1 MATPAVE
8 KSGAEAINHLH
19 LIEAENM
26 SEFESKNAF
35 EHIDK
40 LAYEIGPRLAGTRGD
55 RMAAD
60 YIEEKF
66 RSYGLKPQVQRF
78 KFVNR
83 QAKQKVTAC
92 LFTGA
97 FIASLFLPP
106 EFALLTW
113 LAALTIWRS
122 LGRIMPKRESQ
133 NIIASRKVEG
143 AQKRVALTAHYD
155 SAPCTVSNQ
164 LNTILKFT
172 LLPAVSI
179 ITIIMVLYA
188 LKLVPVW
195 WVAWAIL
202 AMFFLPICAGVFIS
216 ASGRRISPGAND
228 NASGVAV
235 MLEAARVLAESPPP
249 GVELTFIAFGA
260 EEQGLSGAR
269 ELVKEKLLP
278 PDALV
283 LNLDMVGAGSQAYI
297 IEGNGILRK
306 TRTSA
311 RLNQTLTDSIQRA
324 GLKPKLF
331 WAPLAGHD
339 HIPLLR
345 AKIQATTFSFDT
357 TGVDKLGQRIAKIFR
372 LPNARTRGYRYIHT
386 SDDISDHLEL
396 ENIERA
402 GAIVLDFVKTV

>member
-1 MATPAVE
+1 
-8 KSGAEAINHLH
+8 
-19 LIEAENM
+19 
-26 SEFESKNAF
+26 
-35 EHIDK
+35 
-40 LAYEIGPRLAGTRGD
+40 
-55 RMAAD
+55 MAAE
-60 YIEEKF
+60 YIEEKLK
-66 RSYGLKPQVQRF
+66 SYGLGPRMQKFRF
-78 KFVNR
+78 VDR

-92 LFTGA
+92 LFAGA

-113 LAALTIWRS
+113 LAALVVWRS
-122 LGRIMPKRESQ
+122 LDRIMPKRESQ
-133 NIIASRKVEG
+133 NIIASQKVEG

-155 SAPCTVSNQ
+155 SAPCTVSHQ

-172 LLPAVSI
+172 LIPAVLT
-179 ITIIMVLYA
+179 ITIIMALYA
-188 LKLVPVW
+188 LRLVPVW
-195 WVAWAIL
+195 WVVWAIL

-216 ASGRRISPGAND
+216 ANSRRVSPGAND

-235 MLEAARVLAESPPP
+235 MLEVASVLAESPLP

-260 EEQGLSGAR
+260 EEQGLAGAR
-269 ELVKEKLLP
+269 ELVKGKLLP
-278 PDALV
+278 SDALV

-311 RLNQTLTDSIQRA
+311 RLNQTLADSIQRA

-345 AKIQATTFSFDT
+345 ARIQATTFSFDT
-357 TGVDKLGQRIAKIFR
+357 TGVDRLGQRIAKIFR

-396 ENIERA
+396 EDIERA
-402 GAIVLDFVKTV
+402 GAIVLDFVRTI